1 MARERYEGAC
11 HCGRVRFVAYGDLA
25 TATVCNCSLC
35 EKKAFIHLIVQP
47 EDFELLGGAADLTTY
62 EFNTRTAKHR
72 FCKVCGI
79 HPFYTPRSDP
89 DRVDV
94 NVRCLAGVDVER
106 LTLASFDG
114 RNWEQAIAGR
124 LPWR

>member
-1 MARERYEGAC
+1 
-11 HCGRVRFVAYGDLA
+11 
-25 TATVCNCSLC
+25 
-35 EKKAFIHLIVQP
+35 
-47 EDFELLGGAADLTTY
+47 
-62 EFNTRTAKHR
+62 
-72 FCKVCGI
+72 VCGI